1 MRRPPSSALKDRLQQ
16 LGPNEVIINHW
27 ASCFEL
33 VCRFSSGLCVHRL
46 IDILCCPCYFHSMLW
61 GVCVFNVT
69 DMLPSMFHL
78 HFQCFYW
85 VLLRNNRK
93 QNPIYAAS
101 VIANTFSPLIHLS
114 FTYTSAL
121 SVSLSLPAGVRFLCK
136 AAWMSMEIR
145 VLSVLLIHF
154 SLWSFPSSQEQGP
167 QSQTRVRALDASA
180 RTMAGRGGGVRGL
193 GSIDGQGY
201 VLSGSLAAFA
211 FFCFVVTRKRKR
223 YGSLLKRTIHT
234 WEITRLGRDGALK

>member
-33 VCRFSSGLCVHRL
+33 VCRFSSGLCVHCL
-46 IDILCCPCYFHSMLW
+46 VDILCCPPCYFHSMLW

-85 VLLRNNRK
+85 VLRNNRK

-101 VIANTFSPLIHLS
+101 VIANTFSPSSISHS
-114 FTYTSAL
+114 HT
-121 SVSLSLPAGVRFLCK
+121 PRLCQ
-136 AAWMSMEIR
+136 
-145 VLSVLLIHF
+145 
-154 SLWSFPSSQEQGP
+154 SLWASLQVLGFSVKQPNEHGN
-167 QSQTRVRALDASA
+167 QSAVCALDSLFTLKFPELTGTRATKPDSCESFRRLSQDCGRTGGRERFGQYWWA
-180 RTMAGRGGGVRGL
+180 RLRVVWIAGGL
-193 GSIDGQGY
+193 WG
-201 VLSGSLAAFA
+201 
-211 FFCFVVTRKRKR
+211 FFCSVVTRKRKR
-223 YGSLLKRTIHT
+223 YGSLFKRTIHT
-234 WEITRLGRDGALK
+234 REITRLGRDGALK